1 MITRKNIRLQDY
13 DYSRDGD
20 YFVTICTDK
29 RRHYFWDYSKP
40 VGGDAHIAP
49 SHNNI
54 NYISTPIPFELTDI
68 GTVVE
73 KYILNING
81 ILKYVIMP
89 NHVHMIIRIENDTNG
104 GAMRA
109 SPPTQSLPKMIR
121 SFKIVVSKELG
132 FSPWQRNYYEHI
144 IRNSKDYSQIWQ
156 YIETNPANWE
166 DDELFI
172 NENNI
177 KEK

>member
-1 MITRKNIRLQDY
+1 
-13 DYSRDGD
+13 
-20 YFVTICTDK
+20 
-29 RRHYFWDYSKP
+29 
-40 VGGDAHIAP
+40 
-49 SHNNI
+49 
-54 NYISTPIPFELTDI
+54 
-68 GTVVE
+68 
-73 KYILNING
+73 
-81 ILKYVIMP
+81 MP

>member
-1 MITRKNIRLQDY
+1 
-13 DYSRDGD
+13 
-20 YFVTICTDK
+20 
-29 RRHYFWDYSKP
+29 
-40 VGGDAHIAP
+40 
-49 SHNNI
+49 
-54 NYISTPIPFELTDI
+54 
-68 GTVVE
+68 
-73 KYILNING
+73 
-81 ILKYVIMP
+81 
-89 NHVHMIIRIENDTNG
+89 MIIRIENDTNV

-109 SPPTQSLPKMIR
+109 SPPTQSLPQIIR